1 MVEHP
6 VCSEGNGKPE
16 SVGLMQAEKTDRGRS
31 SILLWIAM
39 QGWCSGSTSA
49 FQADSASSNL
59 VPCST
64 IEPVKPLNN
73 AQINGTFKFK

>member
-6 VCSEGNGKPE
+6 VCRKGNSKPE
-16 SVGLMQAEKTDRGRS
+16 SVSLMQAEKTDRGRS

>member
-16 SVGLMQAEKTDRGRS
+16 SVSLMQAEKTDRGRS

-39 QGWCSGSTSA
+39 QGWCSGSTQLFHSCSA
-49 FQADSASSNL
+49 GSNP